1 MSVQTK
7 QLRRKISE
15 TSGDNILKQQTIG
28 DSESKQ
34 ENVNQCI
41 QEVIIK
47 IQILKQILRIDNSNK
62 NDENAAELEESIT
75 EKSENTE
82 LERKIKQQNRLTV
95 V

>member
-7 QLRRKISE
+7 QLRRKISKA
-15 TSGDNILKQQTIG
+15 SGDNILKQQTIG

-34 ENVNQCI
+34 EDVNQCM

-62 NDENAAELEESIT
+62 NDENAAELEGSIT

-82 LERKIKQQNRLTV
+82 LERKIKQQNKLTV